1 MTELKL
7 TKEQTQAITDSG
19 QNILVSASAGS
30 GKTFVM
36 VERIIGKIRQG
47 IRIEDLFISTFTVK
61 AASELRSRIDKKLRE
76 ERRLSKDPVERQLF
90 TQALQG
96 LDTAHIGTTDAYTS
110 YILKQFYYTIDLDP
124 NYRLMADKAEQD
136 VLKEETFTALFEDYL
151 AGSDQL
157 AEDLRMC
164 KDRFTALA
172 KNYSND
178 RNNKGFKEVIYK
190 IHAFSES
197 TEDPRAWLQHNF
209 LQAANDYLKFT
220 DLPDS
225 FFEEW
230 KKDVYDFIT
239 LMEFYK
245 DSDLFTTKKQLEKVN
260 SFFDELPRL
269 VKAMVNNDLESFGQ
283 IFSGLDFDIRFG
295 KTDDEL
301 IKEKREEFKAQKNS
315 LVGSKSKP
323 GSILK
328 FINNLNHPSL
338 VEEFSSK
345 ALPLLEDLQKVAL
358 AFYDAYLKA
367 KLRENLLEYAD
378 INHLALKILKE
389 NESIRKTL
397 ADKYNE
403 IMIDEYQDAN
413 QVQEALYQLISKG
426 NNLFMVGDI
435 KQSIYSFRQADS
447 SLFLSKYLSYGQN
460 VGGKLIRLKENFRS
474 KVEVLSFTNSFFES
488 LMDEKLGQMDYGEE
502 EKLVFG
508 SNEFSKDEDPSNYP
522 ELLLYHEEKDS
533 PAPKSSESLENQ
545 SAVKNEIMVIA
556 NKIKELRAQ
565 GKDYKEMVI
574 LVRSKSNNN
583 EIEDILTAMG
593 IPVILDEGRNNY
605 LESMEVR
612 IMLESLRAI
621 DNPLQ
626 DISLVALL
634 NSPMF
639 DFTEDDLFRI
649 SLQSEDNLPFYR
661 KYQLVL
667 EDSGQRMDLI
677 EGRLRDKLQSFDQFF
692 SKWIT
697 MSSKVSLHKLIWK
710 IYEDTY
716 YYEYVGAMENGS
728 LRQANLQALLTRA
741 SSFEK
746 NGYKGLYRFIKM
758 IDKFLEHNNDL
769 ASVNID
775 LPDNSVR
782 VMTIHKS
789 KGLEFNYVFLMK
801 VEGRFNEKDLNGKI
815 ILSKEK
821 GLGSQY
827 KANFTDRVTTDFPF
841 ALVNIET
848 LAYKLNREENLRNS
862 LAEEMRILYVAF
874 TRTVKKLYI
883 VSAISENK
891 LKTKYQSAH
900 LEQSKLDFKSR
911 KNAKSYQDWLLALL
925 YAYEGQGLLDIFEGK
940 KLVSDQ
946 LKLII
951 NLIDFSDGQEVTHVD
966 GSFDEIK
973 QELKE
978 FDDELLYLD
987 DVKEAR
993 RILDSADEMN
1003 EKYKR
1008 AINLPTIQTPSQI
1021 KKRYEKIIEVEPIIN
1036 MRQEALHKFTLD
1048 VNDKVSP
1055 SELGSAVHEFM
1066 QLVDLDDTSLNGLK
1080 DTLARVA
1087 ARKAVKKVIDLE
1099 KISTFFTSDFGQ
1111 FMIENKDKLTREAPF
1126 SMLKTDSQ
1134 ASEQYLIRGI
1144 VDGFI
1149 KLKDKIILFDY
1160 KTDRFTSNRQ
1170 IPKLEDRYRVQMELY
1185 EQALKMSY
1193 KIEKVEKYLI
1203 LLGGPGHVIT
1213 HKMD

>member
-19 QNILVSASAGS
+19 QNILVAASAGS

-36 VERIIGKIRQG
+36 VERIIRKIRQG

-61 AASELRSRIDKKLRE
+61 AAGELRSRIDKKLRE
-76 ERRLSKDPVERQLF
+76 ERRKSKDLVERQLF

-96 LDTAHIGTTDAYTS
+96 LDAAHIGTTDSYTN
-110 YILKQFYYTIDLDP
+110 YILKQYYYTIDLDP
-124 NYRLMADKAEQD
+124 NYRLMTDKAEQD
-136 VLKEETFTALFEDYL
+136 VLKEEVFAELFEAYL
-151 AGSDQL
+151 AGSDQI
-157 AEDLRMC
+157 ADDLRTC
-164 KDRFTALA
+164 KERFTSLA

-190 IHAFSES
+190 IHSFAES
-197 TEDPRAWLQHNF
+197 TEDPISWLQEDF
-209 LQAANDYLKFT
+209 LKAARNYLRFS

-230 KKDVYDFIT
+230 KKDVYDFIS
-239 LMEFYK
+239 LMESSK
-245 DSDLFTTKKQLEKVN
+245 NEGLFTTKKQVEKV
-260 SFFDELPRL
+260 DEFLNQVPSL
-269 VKAMVNNDLESFGQ
+269 VDFLINNDLEAFSR
-283 IFSGLDFDIRFG
+283 IFSNLNFDIRFG

-301 IKEKREEFKAQKNS
+301 VKEKREEFKSLKNS
-315 LVGSKSKP
+315 LVGSKSSP
-323 GSILK
+323 GSILR
-328 FINNLNHPSL
+328 FINNLNHPSI
-338 VEEFSSK
+338 VEEYSSK
-345 ALPLLEDLQKVAL
+345 SLPLLEDLQKFSL
-358 AFYDAYLKA
+358 AFYDAYLQA

-389 NESIRKTL
+389 NEDIRRNL

-426 NNLFMVGDI
+426 DNLFMVGDI

-447 SLFLSKYLSYGQN
+447 SLFLTKYLAYGQN
-460 VGGKLIRLKENFRS
+460 LGGKLIRLKENFRS
-474 KVEVLSFTNSFFES
+474 RVEVLNFTNNFFES
-488 LMDEKLGQMDYGEE
+488 IMDENLGQMNYGQE

-508 SNEFSKDEDPSNYP
+508 SNEFSEEEDPENYP
-522 ELLLYHEEKDS
+522 ELLLYYEEKETS
-533 PAPKSSESLENQ
+533 LPKIPGNFENQ
-545 SAVKNEIMVIA
+545 SAVRNEITIIG

-574 LVRSKSNNN
+574 LVRSKTNNN
-583 EIEDILTAMG
+583 EIEDILTSMG
-593 IPVILDEGRNNY
+593 IPVVLDEGRNNY

-612 IMLESLRAI
+612 VMLESLRAI

-626 DISLVALL
+626 DISFVALL

-649 SLQSEDNLPFYR
+649 SLQTEESLPFYS
-661 KYQLVL
+661 KYQMVA

-677 EGRLRDKLQSFDQFF
+677 DGSLRKKLQDFDLLF

-716 YYEYVGAMENGS
+716 YYEYVGGMVNGS

-801 VEGRFNEKDLNGKI
+801 IESRFNEKDLNGRV
-815 ILSKEK
+815 ILSKEN
-821 GLGSQY
+821 GIGSQY
-827 KANFTDRVTTDFPF
+827 KANFANRIKTDFPF
-841 ALVNIET
+841 ALVNVET
-848 LAYKLNREENLRNS
+848 LAYKINREENLRAS

-874 TRTVKKLYI
+874 TRTAKKLYI
-883 VSAISENK
+883 ISSTSENG
-891 LKTKYQSAH
+891 LRTKYQSAH
-900 LEQSKLDFKSR
+900 LDYSKLDFKSR
-911 KNAKSYQDWLLALL
+911 KNARSYRDWLLSLISAHDGQSLDEL
-925 YAYEGQGLLDIFEGK
+925 IEGEKFI
-940 KLVSDQ
+940 SNR

-951 NLIDFSDGQEVTHVD
+951 NLVKLVERQETDQVEST
-966 GSFDEIK
+966 FDK
-973 QELKE
+973 VKLELKE
-978 FDDELLYLD
+978 FDDEVIYID

-993 RILDSADEMN
+993 RVLDSADEMN
-1003 EKYKR
+1003 AKYAK
-1008 AINLPTIQTPSQI
+1008 AIDLPTIQTPSQI
-1021 KKRYEKIIEVEPIIN
+1021 KKRYEQIIEVEPVAKGVN
-1036 MRQEALHKFTLD
+1036 DSLHEFTLD
-1048 VNDKVSP
+1048 VNNKVKA
-1055 SELGSAVHEFM
+1055 SEIGSAVHELM
-1066 QLVDLDDTSLNGLK
+1066 QLVNLEDTSLEGLK
-1080 DTLARVA
+1080 KTLNQVA
-1087 ARKAVKKVIDLE
+1087 ARKDVKKAIDLD
-1099 KISTFFTSDFGQ
+1099 KIATFFTSDFGR
-1111 FMIENKDKLTREAPF
+1111 FMIDNRENLTREAPF
-1126 SMLKTDSQ
+1126 SMLKTDPE
-1134 ASEQYLIRGI
+1134 ADEQYLIRGI
-1144 VDGFI
+1144 VDGFFRI
-1149 KLKDKIILFDY
+1149 GDKIILFDY
-1160 KTDRFTSNRQ
+1160 KTDRFTSSKQ
-1170 IPKLEDRYRVQMELY
+1170 IPKLTSRYKLQMDLY
-1185 EQALKMSY
+1185 GQALKMSY

-1203 LLGGPGHVIT
+1203 LLGGPGHVIV